1 MFFDY
6 QTYLMFYLGLLNG
19 VLEIDALNKGY
30 VRLHVGIL
38 GFNVDVATAD
48 QCFDGAIEIRINTF
62 KVICIVKIFSYVLER
77 IRQKRYRLKNR
88 FKPFH

>member
-1 MFFDY
+1 MIDFLKNATKCEWFLRAIFDSE
-6 QTYLMFYLGLLNG
+6 LLNG

-48 QCFDGAIEIRINTF
+48 QCFDGAIEIRINPF
-62 KVICIVKIFSYVLER
+62 KVIC
-77 IRQKRYRLKNR
+77 N
-88 FKPFH
+88 FKLF

>member
-1 MFFDY
+1 MVATKYGFLKDATKCKPFLHVMFDS
-6 QTYLMFYLGLLNG
+6 GLLNG

-48 QCFDGAIEIRINTF
+48 QCFDGAIEIRIKPF
-62 KVICIVKIFSYVLER
+62 KVICNVKMF
-77 IRQKRYRLKNR
+77 RLSI
-88 FKPFH
+88 